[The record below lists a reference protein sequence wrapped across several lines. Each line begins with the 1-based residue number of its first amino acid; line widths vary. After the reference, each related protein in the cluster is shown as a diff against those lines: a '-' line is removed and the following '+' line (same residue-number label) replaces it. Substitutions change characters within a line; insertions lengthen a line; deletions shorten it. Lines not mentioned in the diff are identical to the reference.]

1 MCSHILCA
9 RTCTINSMGIQVK
22 ILRPEKHLKTVMK
35 RSATA
40 ILIILANGAETQF
53 QTFVELL
60 SHIFSARSSFT
71 LLLFKNVWKKMGF

>member
-1 MCSHILCA
+1 
-9 RTCTINSMGIQVK
+9 MGIQVK

-40 ILIILANGAETQF
+40 ILIILANGAEKKF

-60 SHIFSARSSFT
+60 FHIFSARSSFT
-71 LLLFKNVWKKMGF
+71 MCLFKNVWKKMGF